1 MEYLGGLSPVSVR
14 GSIFLSKAYPR
25 PVVVAPRRLS
35 ATFRVAQVFR
45 EATTARKGNRNVS
58 LTISGWV
65 AEQVMWWDDGE
76 EQNVY
81 VGGIGTT
88 LASLYH
94 GDRRC

>member
-1 MEYLGGLSPVSVR
+1 M
-14 GSIFLSKAYPR
+14 
-25 PVVVAPRRLS
+25 
-35 ATFRVAQVFR
+35 
-45 EATTARKGNRNVS
+45 S